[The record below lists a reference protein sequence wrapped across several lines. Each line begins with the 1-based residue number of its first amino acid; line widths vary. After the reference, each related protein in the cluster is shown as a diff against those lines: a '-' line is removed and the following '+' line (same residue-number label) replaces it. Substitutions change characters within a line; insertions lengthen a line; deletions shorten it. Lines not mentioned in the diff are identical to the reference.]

1 MLQEYFNIVLAIARV
16 DKSSGLFFES
26 LMGML
31 LMQTNEALLQPGESP
46 LSDSANSQSGSVQG
60 KSQRGWIIND
70 ALTIVVISEHPNS
83 NVCRY
88 KYFY

>member
-31 LMQTNEALLQPGESP
+31 LMQTNEALLQPGEGP
-46 LSDSANSQSGSVQG
+46 LSDSANSQSGSVQ
-60 KSQRGWIIND
+60 SGWIMND
-70 ALTIVVISEHPNS
+70 VLLTIVISEHPNS
-83 NVCRY
+83 SVCLLQQRY